1 MPGKTGE
8 PRHSQS
14 VDLQTTG
21 GFFQAES
28 NSWGRADGP
37 WYVPFPAPHLPE
49 PQPHSLFPRSASK
62 GSHLGTSP
70 LAPSHGAS
78 DANLS
83 LEDTLVNLWIHSKRS
98 WGEDGGAWGTAGN
111 WIQIIHRLLFGV
123 FVRVPRITQYWPPER
138 WLYVITRGWGF
149 QGPQGVCFESL
160 RCPGCCAIS
169 CHQCLL

>member
-1 MPGKTGE
+1 MNLVILNLLICKQQGVSFKQNLIPGEELMAPGMFHPST
-8 PRHSQS
+8 
-14 VDLQTTG
+14 
-21 GFFQAES
+21 
-28 NSWGRADGP
+28 
-37 WYVPFPAPHLPE
+37 PHLPE

-98 WGEDGGAWGTAGN
+98 WGEAGGAWGTAGN

-123 FVRVPRITQYWPPER
+123 FVRVPRITQHWPPER

-149 QGPQGVCFESL
+149 QGPRGVCFESL

>member
-1 MPGKTGE
+1 MNLVILNLLICKQQGISFKQNLIPGEELMAPGMF
-8 PRHSQS
+8 HSPPPIS
-14 VDLQTTG
+14 LSPNLT
-21 GFFQAES
+21 
-28 NSWGRADGP
+28 
-37 WYVPFPAPHLPE
+37 
-49 PQPHSLFPRSASK
+49 LFPRSASK

-98 WGEDGGAWGTAGN
+98 WGEDGGAWGTAGT

-138 WLYVITRGWGF
+138 WLYVITWGWGF